1 MLMEKEL
8 PLSLDDLIQIAMQ
21 IEMTA
26 PGVKDT
32 SDELRQFFTDRLRV
46 MLKDKGYSAHEVESV
61 IEVRPELLSDIPKRL
76 KAVHDFMGMPE
87 AESLAAA
94 NKRIENILK
103 KSSGETGSEVDAS
116 LLVEPEEKALYE
128 AISKVEP
135 KLGADYSAGH
145 YEAVLK
151 ELAPLKAPVDAFFDK
166 VMVNAEDP
174 KLKRNRLTLLNEL
187 HKAMNKVA
195 KLSCLAS

>member
-1 MLMEKEL
+1 MEKEL

-32 SDELRQFFTDRLRV
+32 SDELRQFFSDRLRV

-103 KSSGETGSEVDAS
+103 KSSGETGSEVDAT

-145 YEAVLK
+145 YDAVLK

>member
-103 KSSGETGSEVDAS
+103 KSSGETGSEVDAT

-145 YEAVLK
+145 YDAVLK
-151 ELAPLKAPVDAFFDK
+151 EFAPLKAPVDAFFDK

>member
-1 MLMEKEL
+1 MEKEL

-103 KSSGETGSEVDAS
+103 KSSGETGSEVDAT

-145 YEAVLK
+145 YDAVLK

>member
-1 MLMEKEL
+1 M
-8 PLSLDDLIQIAMQ
+8 DDLIQIAMQ

>member
-1 MLMEKEL
+1 M
-8 PLSLDDLIQIAMQ
+8 
-21 IEMTA
+21 
-26 PGVKDT
+26 
-32 SDELRQFFTDRLRV
+32 
-46 MLKDKGYSAHEVESV
+46 
-61 IEVRPELLSDIPKRL
+61 
-76 KAVHDFMGMPE
+76 
-87 AESLAAA
+87 
-94 NKRIENILK
+94 
-103 KSSGETGSEVDAS
+103 DAS